1 MNTPAPTFPAADS
14 QLRTDELQLR
24 TAEAHKAAATDH
36 LRRFGVNVTRPR
48 VAIMEYLMTHRTHPS
63 VDTIFADLADEMP
76 GLSRTTVYNTVNKLA
91 QHGAVTLLSIDDHN
105 INVDGNTF
113 PHAHLHCTSC
123 GRIIDIPL
131 QGISPLQASHP
142 FSMEGH
148 LVQEVHQYYRGVC
161 RECQE
166 AVMPRNLF

>member
-1 MNTPAPTFPAADS
+1 MNATAPTFPTTDS
-14 QLRTDELQLR
+14 
-24 TAEAHKAAATDH
+24 H
-36 LRRFGVNVTRPR
+36 LRAAKAQKADATNHLRQFGVSVTRPR

-63 VDTIFADLADEMP
+63 VDTIFADLAGEMP
-76 GLSRTTVYNTVNKLA
+76 SLSRATVYNTVRKLA

-161 RECQE
+161 SACQE
-166 AVMPRNLF
+166 AAMPKNLIHSL